1 MSRVTQ
7 DESVIPVTK
16 RKSNKQSANRRKSES
31 ELIKS
36 KLIIPPHYLEPKSTI
51 NIRQSDVK
59 TGALLIEKN
68 ANFFRRPKE
77 YWFVLNSDHS
87 FFSYYKS
94 RQEYLMGSNACG
106 VIDIS
111 KCTVLV
117 ESEIKGQFV
126 ITESR
131 FKSFK

>member
-1 MSRVTQ
+1 MSRVTK
-7 DESVIPVTK
+7 DESFIPATK
-16 RKSNKQSANRRKSES
+16 RKFNEQSTNRRKSET

-36 KLIIPPHYLEPKSTI
+36 KLIIPPHHLEPKTTF

-59 TGALLIEKN
+59 AGALLIGKN
-68 ANFFRRPKE
+68 VNFFRRPKE

-94 RQEYLMGSNACG
+94 RQEYMMGGNACG

-111 KCTVLV
+111 KCSVLLD
-117 ESEIKGQFV
+117 SDIKGQFI

-131 FKSFK
+131 FKSSK